1 MNFIITKQGAL
12 FALMLI
18 VALFAYI
25 YITSPILDFIKVFG
39 CSLSLLLFL
48 IAMQARLCK
57 HIDTKQLS
65 ADWALLF
72 VGACGLSFFVFFW
85 DLSAGCVSNKA
96 WWALIIGVL
105 FHVIGLACWYGQ
117 NLLNK
122 KRKTANQGGFF
133 ME

>member
-1 MNFIITKQGAL
+1 MNLTITKHGAV
-12 FALMLI
+12 FALILI
-18 VALFAYI
+18 VALFAYL

-57 HIDTKQLS
+57 HIDTKQLG

-105 FHVIGLACWYGQ
+105 CHVIGLACWYGQ
-117 NLLNK
+117 NYLNA
-122 KRKTANQGGFF
+122 KRSLT
-133 ME
+133 

>member
-1 MNFIITKQGAL
+1 MKFVVTKQGAL

-18 VALFAYI
+18 VALFAYL
-25 YITSPILDFIKVFG
+25 YITSPMLEFIKVLG
-39 CSLSLLLFL
+39 CVLSALLFC
-48 IAMQARLCK
+48 IAMQARVCK
-57 HIDTKQLS
+57 RIDTTQLG

-85 DLSAGCVSNKA
+85 DLSSGYVSPKA

-117 NLLNK
+117 NLLNN
-122 KRKTANQGGFF
+122 RRNVINQLTAK
-133 ME
+133 

>member
-1 MNFIITKQGAL
+1 MKLTITKHGAL

-57 HIDTKQLS
+57 HIDTKQLG

-85 DLSAGCVSNKA
+85 DLSAGCVSTKA
-96 WWALIIGVL
+96 WWALIIGML
-105 FHVIGLACWYGQ
+105 CHVIGLACWYGQ

-122 KRKTANQGGFF
+122 KRKTAN
-133 ME
+133 

>member
-1 MNFIITKQGAL
+1 MKLTITKQGAL

-39 CSLSLLLFL
+39 GSLSLLLFL

-57 HIDTKQLS
+57 HIDTKQLG

-72 VGACGLSFFVFFW
+72 VGACGLSFFIFFW

-105 FHVIGLACWYGQ
+105 CHVIGLACWYGQ
-117 NLLNK
+117 NLINNRRQAAK
-122 KRKTANQGGFF
+122 
-133 ME
+133 

>member
-1 MNFIITKQGAL
+1 MKFVITKQGAL

-25 YITSPILDFIKVFG
+25 YITSPMLDFIKVFG

-57 HIDTKQLS
+57 HIDTKQLG

-85 DLSAGCVSNKA
+85 DLGGGRVSDKA

-105 FHVIGLACWYGQ
+105 CHVVGLVFWYGQ

-122 KRKTANQGGFF
+122 KRKTAK
-133 ME
+133 

>member
-48 IAMQARLCK
+48 IAMEARLCK
-57 HIDTKQLS
+57 HIDTKQLG

-72 VGACGLSFFVFFW
+72 VGACGLSFLIFFW
-85 DLSAGCVSNKA
+85 DLSAGYVSNKA

-105 FHVIGLACWYGQ
+105 FHVVGLACWYGQ
-117 NLLNK
+117 NLINN
-122 KRKTANQGGFF
+122 RRQAAN
-133 ME
+133 

>member
-57 HIDTKQLS
+57 HIDTKHLG

-85 DLSAGCVSNKA
+85 DLSTGCVSNKA

-105 FHVIGLACWYGQ
+105 CHVIGLVFWYGQ

-122 KRKTANQGGFF
+122 KRKTAK
-133 ME
+133 

>member
-1 MNFIITKQGAL
+1 MKFIVTKQGAL

-57 HIDTKQLS
+57 HIDTKQLG

-105 FHVIGLACWYGQ
+105 CHVVGLVFWYGQ

-122 KRKTANQGGFF
+122 KRKAA
-133 ME
+133 

>member
-1 MNFIITKQGAL
+1 MIKFTVTKQGAL

-18 VALFAYI
+18 VALFAYL
-25 YITSPILDFIKVFG
+25 YITSPMLEFIKVLG
-39 CSLSLLLFL
+39 CALSALLFV

-57 HIDTKQLS
+57 HIDTKQLG

-85 DLSAGCVSNKA
+85 DVSAGCVSNKA

-105 FHVIGLACWYGQ
+105 CHVVGLVFWYGQ

-122 KRKTANQGGFF
+122 KRKTAK
-133 ME
+133 

>member
-1 MNFIITKQGAL
+1 MKFVITKHGAL

-25 YITSPILDFIKVFG
+25 YITSPMLDFIKVFG

-57 HIDTKQLS
+57 HIDTKQLG

-117 NLLNK
+117 NLINN
-122 KRKTANQGGFF
+122 RRNVINQSTAQ
-133 ME
+133 

>member
-1 MNFIITKQGAL
+1 MKFVITKHGAL

-18 VALFAYI
+18 VALFAYL
-25 YITSPILDFIKVFG
+25 YITSPMLDFIKVFG

-57 HIDTKQLS
+57 HIDTKQLG

-105 FHVIGLACWYGQ
+105 CHVVGLVFWYGQ

-122 KRKTANQGGFF
+122 KRKTAK
-133 ME
+133 

>member
-1 MNFIITKQGAL
+1 MIKFTVTKHGAL

-18 VALFAYI
+18 VALFAYL
-25 YITSPILDFIKVFG
+25 YITSPMLDFIKVLG

-57 HIDTKQLS
+57 HIDTKQLG

-72 VGACGLSFFVFFW
+72 VGACGLSFFIFFW

-105 FHVIGLACWYGQ
+105 CHVVGLVFWYGQ

-122 KRKTANQGGFF
+122 KRKAAN
-133 ME
+133 

>member
-48 IAMQARLCK
+48 IAMEARLCK
-57 HIDTKQLS
+57 HIDTKQLG

-72 VGACGLSFFVFFW
+72 VGACGLSFFIFFW
-85 DLSAGCVSNKA
+85 DLSAGYVSNKA

-105 FHVIGLACWYGQ
+105 FHVVGLACWYGQ
-117 NLLNK
+117 NLINN
-122 KRKTANQGGFF
+122 RRQAAN
-133 ME
+133 

>member
-1 MNFIITKQGAL
+1 MKFIVTKQGAL

-57 HIDTKQLS
+57 HIDTKQLG

-105 FHVIGLACWYGQ
+105 CHVIGLVFWYGQ
-117 NLLNK
+117 NLINN
-122 KRKTANQGGFF
+122 RRQAAN
-133 ME
+133 

>member
-1 MNFIITKQGAL
+1 MKFVITKQGAL

-48 IAMQARLCK
+48 IAMEARLCK
-57 HIDTKQLS
+57 HIDTKQLG

-72 VGACGLSFFVFFW
+72 VGACGLSFLIFFW
-85 DLSAGCVSNKA
+85 DLSAGYVSNKA

-117 NLLNK
+117 NLINN
-122 KRKTANQGGFF
+122 RRQAAN
-133 ME
+133 

>member
-1 MNFIITKQGAL
+1 MNFIVTKQGAL

-57 HIDTKQLS
+57 HIDTKQLG

-105 FHVIGLACWYGQ
+105 CHVVGLVFWYGQ

-122 KRKTANQGGFF
+122 KRKTAN
-133 ME
+133 

>member
-1 MNFIITKQGAL
+1 MIKFTVTKQGAL

-25 YITSPILDFIKVFG
+25 YITSPVLDFIKVFG

-57 HIDTKQLS
+57 HIDTKQLG

-85 DLSAGCVSNKA
+85 DLSTGYVSNKA

-105 FHVIGLACWYGQ
+105 CHVVGLVFWYGQ
-117 NLLNK
+117 NYLNA
-122 KRKTANQGGFF
+122 KRSLT
-133 ME
+133 

>member
-1 MNFIITKQGAL
+1 MKFVITKHGAL

-57 HIDTKQLS
+57 HIDTKQLG

-72 VGACGLSFFVFFW
+72 AGACGLSFFVFFW
-85 DLSAGCVSNKA
+85 DLSVNCIGHKA
-96 WWALIIGVL
+96 WWALIVGVL
-105 FHVIGLACWYGQ
+105 CHVIGLACWYGQ
-117 NLLNK
+117 NYLNA
-122 KRKTANQGGFF
+122 KRSLT
-133 ME
+133 

>member
-1 MNFIITKQGAL
+1 MKFIVTKQGAL

-25 YITSPILDFIKVFG
+25 FITSPLLDFIKVLG
-39 CSLSLLLFL
+39 GSLSLLLFL

-57 HIDTKQLS
+57 HIDTKQLG

-72 VGACGLSFFVFFW
+72 VGACGLSFLVFFW
-85 DLSAGCVSNKA
+85 DLSAGYVSNKA
-96 WWALIIGVL
+96 WWALIVGVL
-105 FHVIGLACWYGQ
+105 FHVVGLACWYGQ

-122 KRKTANQGGFF
+122 KRKAA
-133 ME
+133 

>member
-48 IAMQARLCK
+48 IAMEARLCK
-57 HIDTKQLS
+57 HIDTKQLG

-72 VGACGLSFFVFFW
+72 VGACGLSFLIFFW
-85 DLSAGCVSNKA
+85 DLSAGYVSNKA

-122 KRKTANQGGFF
+122 KRKTAK
-133 ME
+133 

>member
-1 MNFIITKQGAL
+1 MNFIVTKQGAL

-25 YITSPILDFIKVFG
+25 YITSPMLDFIKVFG

-57 HIDTKQLS
+57 HIDTKQLG

-105 FHVIGLACWYGQ
+105 CHVVGLVFWYGQ

-122 KRKTANQGGFF
+122 KRKTAK
-133 ME
+133 

>member
-1 MNFIITKQGAL
+1 MKFVITKQGAL

-25 YITSPILDFIKVFG
+25 YVTSPMFDFIKVFG

-57 HIDTKQLS
+57 HIDTKQLG
-65 ADWALLF
+65 ADWALRF
-72 VGACGLSFFVFFW
+72 VGACSLSFFIFFW
-85 DLSAGCVSNKA
+85 DLSAGYVSNKA

-117 NLLNK
+117 NLINNR
-122 KRKTANQGGFF
+122 RKAAK
-133 ME
+133 

>member
-1 MNFIITKQGAL
+1 MNFIVTKQGAL

-57 HIDTKQLS
+57 HIDTKQLG

-105 FHVIGLACWYGQ
+105 CHVVGLIFWYGQ

-122 KRKTANQGGFF
+122 KRKTAN
-133 ME
+133 

>member
-1 MNFIITKQGAL
+1 MKFVITKQGAL

-25 YITSPILDFIKVFG
+25 YITSPMLDFIKVFG

-48 IAMQARLCK
+48 IAMQARICK
-57 HIDTKQLS
+57 HIDTTQLG

-85 DLSAGCVSNKA
+85 DLSAGCVSDKA

-105 FHVIGLACWYGQ
+105 CHVIGLACWYRQ

-122 KRKTANQGGFF
+122 KRKTAS
-133 ME
+133 

>member
-1 MNFIITKQGAL
+1 MNFIITKHGAL

-25 YITSPILDFIKVFG
+25 YITSPMLDFIRVFG
-39 CSLSLLLFL
+39 GSLSLLLFL

-57 HIDTKQLS
+57 HIDTKQLG

-105 FHVIGLACWYGQ
+105 CYVIGLACWYGQ

-122 KRKTANQGGFF
+122 KRKTAK
-133 ME
+133 

>member
-1 MNFIITKQGAL
+1 MKFVITKHGAL

-25 YITSPILDFIKVFG
+25 YITSPMLEFIKVFG

-48 IAMQARLCK
+48 IAMEARLCK
-57 HIDTKQLS
+57 HIDTKQLG

-72 VGACGLSFFVFFW
+72 VGACGLSFFIFFW
-85 DLSAGCVSNKA
+85 DLSAGYVSNKA

-105 FHVIGLACWYGQ
+105 FHVVGLACWYGQ
-117 NLLNK
+117 NLINNR
-122 KRKTANQGGFF
+122 RKAAN
-133 ME
+133 

>member
-1 MNFIITKQGAL
+1 MKLTITKHGAV
-12 FALMLI
+12 FALILI
-18 VALFAYI
+18 VALFAYL
-25 YITSPILDFIKVFG
+25 YITSPMLEFIKVFG

-57 HIDTKQLS
+57 HIDTKQLG

-85 DLSAGCVSNKA
+85 DLSAGYVSNKA

-105 FHVIGLACWYGQ
+105 FHAIGLACWYGQ
-117 NLLNK
+117 NLINRLEK
-122 KRKTANQGGFF
+122 S
-133 ME
+133 

>member
-1 MNFIITKQGAL
+1 MKFIVTKQGAL

-57 HIDTKQLS
+57 HIDTKQLG

-85 DLSAGCVSNKA
+85 DLSAGCVSDKA

-105 FHVIGLACWYGQ
+105 CHVIGLVFWYGQ

-122 KRKTANQGGFF
+122 KRKTAN
-133 ME
+133 